1 MLFCRV
7 SRPSH
12 LVKLS
17 LTIFFPLLQATGA
30 RLGTLVSTV
39 SSIGTGVIIG
49 FIFSWKLTL
58 GILAFV
64 PFILA
69 AGVLQMKMLGG
80 YTKEGNEALEH
91 AGKVCYIPQVL
102 ARSYRA

>member
-1 MLFCRV
+1 M
-7 SRPSH
+7 
-12 LVKLS
+12 
-17 LTIFFPLLQATGA
+17 
-30 RLGTLVSTV
+30 STV

-91 AGKVCYIPQVL
+91 AGKVWNILQVL
-102 ARSYRA
+102 ACSDRA